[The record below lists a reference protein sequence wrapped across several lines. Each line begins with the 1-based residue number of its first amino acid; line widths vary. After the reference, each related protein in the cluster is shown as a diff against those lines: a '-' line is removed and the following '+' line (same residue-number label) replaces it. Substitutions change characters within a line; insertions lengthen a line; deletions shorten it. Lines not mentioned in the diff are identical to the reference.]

1 MNIVVTFRSKD
12 DTQVIGTFKDRHAAI
27 QGAREFLKGLS
38 VDEEELGDEL
48 GEGWTWEEAVQK
60 WGDFTDGYEEFI
72 FSNDKPRR
80 SP

>member
-1 MNIVVTFRSKD
+1 MSLVVTFRSKD
-12 DTQVIGTFKDRHAAI
+12 ETQVVGTYKDYVAAI
-27 QGAREFLKGLS
+27 QGARGFLEGLN

-60 WGDFTDGYEEFI
+60 WGDFTDGYEEFT